1 MMHISAHTF
10 SNIIF
15 ICLLIYTPIIFAS
28 NQQDNYE
35 ASTDKL
41 LQDILD
47 DVEFAITER
56 NLRIV
61 DRLHIGK
68 SIQERGNPDFPDYE
82 IILYCNLTFAQKM
95 LELAPDFINLCPGR
109 ISVRRHG
116 DSFIISAPLW
126 PEQTDNMELKYLM
139 QTINNLVREIVDY
152 AVEDWLHINEK

>member
-1 MMHISAHTF
+1 MHIFAHKFT
-10 SNIIF
+10 NIIF
-15 ICLLIYTPIIFAS
+15 VCLLIYNPLVFAS
-28 NQQDNYE
+28 DQQNHYE

-56 NLRIV
+56 NLRIT
-61 DRLHIGK
+61 DRLHVGK
-68 SIQERGNPDFPDYE
+68 AIRERGNPDFPDYE
-82 IILYCNLTFAQKM
+82 IIMYCSLTFAQKM

-109 ISVRRHG
+109 IAVRSHG

-126 PEQTDNMELKYLM
+126 PEQTDNMELKHLM
-139 QTINNLVREIVDY
+139 QMMNNLVKEIVDY